1 VLENYQGMV
10 CDNPDAYIGEPGFEV
25 LQNMPTVWDETKVLD
40 AEVGKFIAIAR
51 RKNDRWYL
59 GTITDSSA
67 RKIKINCKFL
77 PAGKYSA
84 VIYSDAADVNE
95 NANHLTKQAM
105 VVDKNKIFKISLAA
119 GGGNIIVLNKLKK

>member
-51 RKNDRWYL
+51 RKNDRWYV
-59 GTITDSSA
+59 GTITDSTA
-67 RKIKINCKFL
+67 REIKINCNFL
-77 PAGKYSA
+77 PSAKYSA